1 MSASPLIFSTDVK
14 DDGYLMGDV
23 GEGKAQ
29 VYSDEVSSTALARW
43 ENRWAFLS
51 LDSGPL
57 RQA

>member
-1 MSASPLIFSTDVK
+1 MSAPPLIFSADVK
-14 DDGYLMGDV
+14 DDGYLMGDG

-29 VYSDEVSSTALARW
+29 VYRDGINTTALARW